1 MKEQLKDILEK
12 ALDEIFPNL
21 EECSSVSFKNAS
33 SLDVNSKD
41 VISKNLEILYD
52 EISLFNPTYGLVN
65 ASEKEL
71 LTRHILDCL
80 APLPKMRSEI
90 LEFFSP
96 NKANNI
102 VFPNS
107 QNSPKNDL
115 MLPFSIKCADL
126 GSGAGLPGLVIA
138 SVFPKW
144 NIHLVER
151 MGRRAGFLRNTIA
164 KMGLSQN
171 VEVIQKDLSE
181 VQNSY
186 NVITFRAFRHFEDIV
201 YDLNK
206 ILEPNGIV
214 FAYKSSDENIQEEL
228 ECLEHALP
236 GVFTSKTFSYQIP
249 FCNAKRQI
257 LILKKLL
264 KEVLQKPLKTL

>member
-1 MKEQLKDILEK
+1 MKEQLKDILRK
-12 ALDEIFPNL
+12 ALDEIFPNSETPLSENSASFFRNTGFL
-21 EECSSVSFKNAS
+21 E
-33 SLDVNSKD
+33 VNPKE

-52 EISLFNPTYGLVN
+52 EISLFNPTYALVN

-80 APLPKMRSEI
+80 EPLPKMRSEI
-90 LEFFSP
+90 LECF
-96 NKANNI
+96 
-102 VFPNS
+102 S
-107 QNSPKNDL
+107 QNNANFPVSFN
-115 MLPFSIKCADL
+115 IKCADL

-144 NIHLVER
+144 EIHLVER

-164 KMGLSQN
+164 KMGCSQN
-171 VEVIQKDLSE
+171 VKVVQKDLSE

-186 NVITFRAFRHFEDIV
+186 NVITFRAFRQFKDIV

-206 ILEPNGIV
+206 ILEPRGTV

-228 ECLEHALP
+228 RLLEHSLP
-236 GVFTSKTFSYQIP
+236 KVFASKTFSYQIP
-249 FCNAKRQI
+249 FCDAKRQI
-257 LILKKLL
+257 LELRKVFPNL
-264 KEVLQKPLKTL
+264 